1 MRSAA
6 AVILVVG
13 LGTIVA
19 AWLFR
24 PAMAFAEAAR
34 KIRDAQTLAYRTTTQ
49 IAGQPGPLKTRVLF
63 KAPALM
69 RSETVPDGPVTVF
82 DAARNRTL
90 VLDPA
95 SKSALLMEGPAP
107 ADGHAADM
115 VAKEVEG
122 LRKLVERKGEFVGRR
137 RIGAIDADGFRV
149 LQREQEL
156 VVWVDPAAK
165 VPLRVDLK
173 SRINDIEITGSLDD
187 FQIDPG
193 LDDRLFRFEPPAG
206 YSLTKGENAG
216 MSDEAAIVDM
226 LRTYAEHAEETFPP
240 RLDDW
245 VGYARRLPER
255 KGSGALDPNS
265 IRLAQT
271 IARVQIFLLERKG
284 GFGYRPEGV
293 KLGDAS
299 KILVWFRPKGSSGY
313 RAIFGDLHA
322 ADVTSDQLPRQPEPR
337 PRSD

>member
-240 RLDDW
+240 GSTTGW
-245 VGYARRLPER
+245 VMPGGSPRERAAVRSTRTRSGSPRRSLASRSSCSNAREVLATGRRGSSSATPAR
-255 KGSGALDPNS
+255 FSSGSGQKAP
-265 IRLAQT
+265 
-271 IARVQIFLLERKG
+271 
-284 GFGYRPEGV
+284 P
-293 KLGDAS
+293 
-299 KILVWFRPKGSSGY
+299 
-313 RAIFGDLHA
+313 AIGRFS
-322 ADVTSDQLPRQPEPR
+322 VICTRR
-337 PRSD
+337 T